1 MKYIKKNVSHTSM
14 RRMDLL
20 KLVLMQ
26 HLLRAR
32 SRPWTQGQIGDLL
45 LLLLLLLNL
54 QQLLIAS
61 LPMTAQINTMLRFS
75 CGCSGG
81 GGCCCCCYNGG

>member
-1 MKYIKKNVSHTSM
+1 ME
-14 RRMDLL
+14 LL
-20 KLVLMQ
+20 KLVILMQ
-26 HLLRAR
+26 HLLRTR
-32 SRPWTQGQIGDLL
+32 SRPWTQGQIGDL

-61 LPMTAQINTMLRFS
+61 LPMTTQVNAMLRFS

-81 GGCCCCCYNGG
+81 GGCCGYNGG